1 MQTCSLL
8 NANRCGGG
16 TRERP
21 QEKCTS
27 VPASLESAP
36 GINERVAVCKPS
48 LCNDPDPHS
57 PLSRVVER
65 LRAGSQ
71 RICFSAVERPA
82 TARRV
87 SLCSRLTAA
96 GGPRL
101 WRCESRTQPHRV
113 ARAARSWRAGRATD
127 PRLCILRASW
137 TRVPRPSLP
146 RLRGQQP
153 PRHLRVESNAACN
166 CLAGP
171 AQESLPVTCPLILRA
186 S

>member
-87 SLCSRLTAA
+87 SLLSRPTAA

-101 WRCESRTQPHRV
+101 RRCEHRLQPSSAIGACRTSHGPPALHPPGTLDGGTTAV
-113 ARAARSWRAGRATD
+113 
-127 PRLCILRASW
+127 ASW
-137 TRVPRPSLP
+137 VAGQKALP
-146 RLRGQQP
+146 
-153 PRHLRVESNAACN
+153 
-166 CLAGP
+166 
-171 AQESLPVTCPLILRA
+171 A
-186 S
+186 SSREHQ